1 MMIESTLVRI
11 KPAVRKILLPT
22 LVLTGTVFG
31 LAFFTEKIEKEY
43 LNTVFIVAAVFL
55 AVFWF
60 FPLMSYL
67 LGYLEL
73 TSKKIV
79 LRSGFLGLRKRTLN
93 LDELA
98 SLEIIRPKAMR
109 PKVLLIHR
117 VDESTL
123 KIAGY
128 SKLKFVA
135 AEIER
140 LAKRTLV

>member
-1 MMIESTLVRI
+1 MMTESTLVRM
-11 KPAVRKILLPT
+11 KPAVRKILFPT
-22 LVLTGTVFG
+22 LVLAVTVFG
-31 LAFFTEKIEKEY
+31 LAFFAEKIETEY
-43 LNTVFIVAAVFL
+43 LSTVFIVAAVFVT
-55 AVFWF
+55 VFWF

-93 LDELA
+93 LTELA
-98 SLEIIRPKAMR
+98 SLEIIRLKAMR

-117 VDESTL
+117 VDESSL

-135 AEIER
+135 TEIER